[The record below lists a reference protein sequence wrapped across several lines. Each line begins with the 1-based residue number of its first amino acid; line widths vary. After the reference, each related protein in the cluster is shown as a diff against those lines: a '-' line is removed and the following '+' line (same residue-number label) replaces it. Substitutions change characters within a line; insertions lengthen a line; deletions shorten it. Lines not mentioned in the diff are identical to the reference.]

1 MDLPDKYTLSIY
13 TVTGELVWSQNE
25 THQDAGDGIAFWDL
39 RSINNQEV
47 TPGLYLFTLDAESGD
62 SRVTE
67 CSHIGKFAIVR

>member
-62 SRVTE
+62 SRETE